1 MFLPDG
7 TYVESQEQVEVAES
21 RSRLRILSREA
32 APLRQQAD
40 EDLMLSHAG
49 GSEEAFA
56 ELLRRH
62 QRGVL
67 NYVFRM
73 VNNRHVAE
81 EITQEVFLALVR
93 NAQRYE
99 PTAKFTT
106 YLYTIASNLISKEWL
121 RRKRRPRLLSLT
133 GGWRAQGDDSTPNA
147 LEQVSDERACVL
159 SRFQLT
165 EISEAVNDALKE
177 LPEHQREAFVLHRCQ
192 QLGYDEIASITGS
205 PAGTIKSRVVRAERA
220 LRPLLGAFR
229 EYL

>member
-1 MFLPDG
+1 MELQD
-7 TYVESQEQVEVAES
+7 QVETMEA
-21 RSRLRILSREA
+21 RSRLRVLSREA
-32 APLRQQAD
+32 APLRAQAD
-40 EDLMLSHAG
+40 EDLMLEHAR

-67 NYVFRM
+67 NFVFRM

-81 EITQEVFLALVR
+81 EITQEVFLALVH

-106 YLYTIASNLISKEWL
+106 YLYTIASNLVSKEWL
-121 RRKRRPRLLSLT
+121 RRKRRPRLFSLT
-133 GGWRAQGDDSTPNA
+133 GGWHSNGDDPAMDA
-147 LEQVSDERACVL
+147 LEQVSDDRACVL
-159 SRFQLT
+159 SRFQRM
-165 EISEAVNDALKE
+165 EITEAVNDALKE

-220 LRPLLGAFR
+220 LRPLLDAFR